1 MERRPCSAAATN
13 GGGGATAP
21 DAGFALHHCAQLHL
35 HHLGSVPLRPVVG
48 DYRAGAVQSIGG
60 CAVWISLCVCL
71 CVWGVG
77 VLRLREREAV
87 SGSGGAS
94 IPLQ

>member
-21 DAGFALHHCAQLHL
+21 DAGFALHNCAQLHL
-35 HHLGSVPLRPVVG
+35 HHLASVPLRPVVG

-71 CVWGVG
+71 RVWGVCVGG
-77 VLRLREREAV
+77 V
-87 SGSGGAS
+87 GGV
-94 IPLQ
+94 